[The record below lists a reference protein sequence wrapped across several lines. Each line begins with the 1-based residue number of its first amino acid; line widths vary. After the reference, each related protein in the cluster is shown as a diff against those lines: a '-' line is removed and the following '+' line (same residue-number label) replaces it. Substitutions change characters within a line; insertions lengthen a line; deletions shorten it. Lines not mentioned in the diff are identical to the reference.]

1 MSRISLSC
9 AALIL
14 SISGMAAETPSITGV
29 WKADLDASNF
39 GRMKPSA
46 YVMIIQ
52 QQGNTIR
59 ETIGDTG
66 MMGAYRSS
74 FTFSTSAPDNRNSWR
89 GTPMHSKA
97 QWTEGSLSV
106 DSRLAGPRGMT
117 MHDKYSL
124 SADGNT
130 LTIERTTTREGKDI
144 TQTIVLTRQP
154 DEAGEPLRQP
164 EAAASQQFKN
174 VKLLGEM
181 PASKFL
187 DTMSVFTVALGEHCE
202 FCHVERD
209 FASDDK
215 KEKTIAR
222 HMIEMTHTANE
233 QTFEGRS
240 EVQCYTCHRGDKK
253 PLSTPE

>member
-1 MSRISLSC
+1 MV
-9 AALIL
+9 
-14 SISGMAAETPSITGV
+14 AETPSISGV
-29 WKADLDASNF
+29 WKANLDASNF
-39 GRMKPSA
+39 GRMKPTG
-46 YVMIIQ
+46 YLMIVQ

-59 ETIGDTG
+59 ETIGDTN
-66 MMGAYRSS
+66 MMGTYRSS

-89 GTPMHSKA
+89 GMPMHSKA
-97 QWTEGSLSV
+97 QWTDGALIV
-106 DSRLAGPRGMT
+106 DSRVAGPRGQA

-130 LTIERTTTREGKDI
+130 LTIERTTTREGKDT
-144 TQTIVLTRQP
+144 TQTIVLTRQAN
-154 DEAGEPLRQP
+154 EAGEPLRQP
-164 EAAASQQFKN
+164 EATASLQFKN

-181 PASKFL
+181 PASRFL
-187 DTMSVFTVALGEHCE
+187 DTMTVFSVALGEHCE

-215 KEKTIAR
+215 KEKGTAR

-253 PLSTPE
+253 PQSAPE

>member
-1 MSRISLSC
+1 MAKTSLWC
-9 AALIL
+9 TALVL
-14 SISGMAAETPSITGV
+14 SVCSVLAETPSITGV

-46 YVMIIQ
+46 YLMIVQ
-52 QQGNTIR
+52 QQGATIR

-89 GTPMHSKA
+89 GMPMHSKA
-97 QWTEGSLSV
+97 QWTEGSLIV
-106 DSRLAGPRGMT
+106 DSRVAGPRGMT

-130 LTIERTTTREGKDI
+130 LTIERTTTREGKDT

-154 DEAGEPLRQP
+154 NESGEPLRQP

-174 VKLLGEM
+174 VKLLGDM
-181 PASKFL
+181 PASRFL
-187 DTMSVFTVALGEHCE
+187 DTMTVFSVALGEHCE

-215 KEKTIAR
+215 KEKVTAR
-222 HMIEMTHTANE
+222 RMIEMAHTANE

-253 PLSTPE
+253 PQSSPE